1 MRVCLSQ
8 DTPSKLLNAYNKME
22 DFKNNFDKIKERL
35 IESIPYMGN
44 LKGKDW
50 NKIEREYAKRLDCL
64 QEGILVPKSL
74 IDFVIASIHPKQDE
88 IAQHYK
94 QWICALND
102 MIDEAIGFSSKSQIL
117 TKQINKKITDLLT
130 DIESIDT
137 PNSDFKNILN
147 ELQVFNYLSECEN
160 IEVEQI
166 EMKIESGKKIDYVVK
181 VKSDKKRIG
190 IEIMTMQGIRADK
203 QDDDNSMNKFII
215 ERIEKKYK
223 DKVRDLTE
231 IKELD
236 NLLIFPIIEDQ
247 DGLEQFSLDISCE
260 VSYPPHVPALKKG
273 ESGKCH
279 FCLIPAKDYTTS
291 KKDNEILSYMPA

>member
-1 MRVCLSQ
+1 
-8 DTPSKLLNAYNKME
+8 ME
-22 DFKNNFDKIKERL
+22 DFKNNFDKIKECL
-35 IESIPYMGN
+35 IESIPNMGN

-50 NKIEREYAKRLDCL
+50 KKIEREYAKRLDCL
-64 QEGILVPKSL
+64 KEGILVSKSL
-74 IDFVIASIHPKQDE
+74 IDFAIASMHPKQDAT
-88 IAQHYK
+88 AQHYK

-102 MIDEAIGFSSKSQIL
+102 MIDEAIEFSSKSQIL
-117 TKQINKKITDLLT
+117 KQINKKITDLLT
-130 DIESIDT
+130 DIENIDT

-147 ELQVFNYLSECEN
+147 ELLVFNYLSEYEN

-190 IEIMTMQGIRADK
+190 IEIMTMQGIRADR

-231 IKELD
+231 ITELD

-291 KKDNEILSYMPA
+291 KKDNEILPYMPA